1 MFALSKNTKFTV
13 LQKFLHHNIPR
24 YMRIFVFF
32 GGFFKEKFPG
42 VPATPLKF
50 IASDSSSNY
59 TVIMPNIPYANGT
72 LKCTY
77 GLSSEKWKFQNA
89 FRVRSL
95 ARNPLGTPPHGDAHC
110 IGKCVNMFPTEGFN
124 MIPFRVKKFW
134 SKKWRKNAKKIVCP
148 DFGAP

>member
-50 IASDSSSNY
+50 ITSHSSSNS

-72 LKCTY
+72 IKCTY
-77 GLSSEKWKFQNA
+77 VLSSEKWKFQNA

-95 ARNPLGTPPHGDAHC
+95 ARTPLGAPPHGDAHC

-124 MIPFRVKKFW
+124 VIPFRIKKFW
-134 SKKWRKNAKKIVCP
+134 SKKWRKNAKKIVCL
-148 DFGAP
+148 DFGVP